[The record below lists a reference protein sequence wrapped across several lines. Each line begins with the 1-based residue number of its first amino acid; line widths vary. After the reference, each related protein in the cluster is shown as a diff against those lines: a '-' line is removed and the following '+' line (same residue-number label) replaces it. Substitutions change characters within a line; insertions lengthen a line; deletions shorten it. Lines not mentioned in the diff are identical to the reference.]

1 MACRFANPPVN
12 VRADFGSV
20 MDVLKKYLLSKSH

>member
-12 VRADFGSV
+12 VKADFGSV
-20 MDVLKKYLLSKSH
+20 MDVLKKYLWSNAH

>member
-12 VRADFGSV
+12 VKADFASV
-20 MDVLKKYLLSKSH
+20 MDVLKKYLWSNAH